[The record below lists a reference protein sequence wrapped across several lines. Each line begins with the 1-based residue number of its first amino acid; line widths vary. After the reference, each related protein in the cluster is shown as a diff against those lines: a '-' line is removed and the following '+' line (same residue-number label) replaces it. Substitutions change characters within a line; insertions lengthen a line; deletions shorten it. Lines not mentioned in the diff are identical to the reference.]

1 MEKSHLQ
8 IFVEDFT
15 QSILSVLKILL
26 FSKFSIKLPKAQ
38 QKDCVILGNG
48 PSLNDFINES
58 SSFIENKALFCV
70 NFFARTDYYEQVKPQ
85 YYIITSPEYF
95 VGEKK
100 EDWTEDR
107 LKTFQLIAEKT
118 SWPLEFNAPR
128 LAKKSTAWREIL
140 SANKNI
146 TIRYFNNTPI
156 EGFRSL
162 KHWAFK
168 NNLGMPRPHNVLIPS
183 ILLGINMNFE
193 NIYITGADHSWTKE
207 LFVTEGNEVLL
218 SQKHFYDKQA
228 ESEAIGKNKNTP
240 QPMYKGGSRDK
251 RKLHEVLMKFVY
263 SFKSYWELQ
272 EYAQSSNVKIHNITP
287 GSFIDA
293 FPRLNLND
301 HDK

>member
-1 MEKSHLQ
+1 MEKSRLQ
-8 IFVEDFT
+8 VFIENLT
-15 QSILSVLKILL
+15 QSILSILKILL
-26 FSKFSIKLPKAQ
+26 LSKFRIKLPSAVK
-38 QKDCVILGNG
+38 KDCVILGNG
-48 PSLNDFINES
+48 PSLKDFINDS
-58 SSFIENKALFCV
+58 NSFSDNKALFCV
-70 NFFARTDYYEQVKPQ
+70 NFFARTDYYEKVKPQ

-107 LKTFQLIAEKT
+107 MNTFQMIAEKT
-118 SWPLEFNAPR
+118 TWPLEFIVPR
-128 LAKKSTAWREIL
+128 LAKKSSAWRDIL
-140 SANKNI
+140 STNKNI

-156 EGFRSL
+156 DGFRSL

-183 ILLGINMNFE
+183 ILVGINMKFD
-193 NIYITGADHSWTKE
+193 NIYITGADHSWTRE
-207 LFVTEGNEVLL
+207 LFVTEQNEVLL

-228 ESEAIGKNKNTP
+228 DSEAIDKNKNTP
-240 QPMYKGGSRDK
+240 QPMFKGGSSDK
-251 RKLHEVLMKFVY
+251 RKLHEVLIKFVH

-272 EYAQSSNVKIHNITP
+272 EYAKKRQTNIYNITP

-293 FPRLNLND
+293 FPRLNLNE